1 MNFRTFS
8 LLSLVVALPLYAQ
21 ESEGMKDKM
30 STLIKEDSK
39 EAASKAAPS
48 KQQAVPVT
56 AKVNAPEVKVSTQ
69 KDKEKPVDLPE
80 LKVEA
85 SKLPAATPSI
95 VEAHA
100 KIRETQETIDREKP
114 HTIETDTDRALNGDK
129 ISVLGPLS
137 SKARADDAKRRIEE
151 NEVKQSVAACVADP
165 DSDEENKKLLKM
177 LQDLE
182 YQKKHSQ

>member
-1 MNFRTFS
+1 MNFRTLS
-8 LLSLVVALPLYAQ
+8 LLSLLVALPLHAQ

-39 EAASKAAPS
+39 EAASKAVPAKEQPAPAAA
-48 KQQAVPVT
+48 KAAAPE
-56 AKVNAPEVKVSTQ
+56 AKVAAG
-69 KDKEKPVDLPE
+69 KDKDKPVDLPE

-165 DSDEENKKLLKM
+165 DSEEENKKLLKL

>member
-1 MNFRTFS
+1 MNLRTLS
-8 LLSLVVALPLYAQ
+8 LLSLAIALPLYAQ
-21 ESEGMKDKM
+21 EKESEGMKDKM

-39 EAASKAAPS
+39 GAAKNGKAA
-48 KQQAVPVT
+48 QAPAKT
-56 AKVNAPEVKVSTQ
+56 ATTESKVSSD
-69 KDKEKPVDLPE
+69 KDKDKPVDLPE

-85 SKLPAATPSI
+85 SKLPAATPAI
-95 VEAHA
+95 VEARA
-100 KIRETQETIDREKP
+100 KMRETQETIDREKER
-114 HTIETDTDRALNGDK
+114 TIKTDTDKALNGDK

-177 LQDLE
+177 LEDLE